1 MKDNCMIPGV
11 DFRELERE
19 EIYQLGQIDR
29 AETIDGIYYQRDR
42 EYVMVA
48 EHHDVPKWSDAF
60 KQEKISRL
68 LEVFDSGATVFG
80 AFDDRVLV
88 GLAMLDH
95 QPVESRDK
103 RLNLEG
109 LWVSQPYRNQGIGK
123 VLFRMTAKEARSRG
137 AHTLYVSATPSEN
150 TVRFYRRLGC
160 RPADPIDSVLFEKE
174 PEDIHFE
181 LML

>member
-1 MKDNCMIPGV
+1 LEEIRKGSDI

-19 EIYQLGQIDR
+19 EIYLFGQIDR
-29 AETIDGIYYQRDR
+29 TETVDGIYYLQDG
-42 EYVMVA
+42 EYTMVA

-68 LEVFDSGATVFG
+68 LEVFDGGATAYG
-80 AFDDRVLV
+80 AFDGDVLV
-88 GLAMLDH
+88 GMSMLDH
-95 QPVESRDK
+95 QTVESGDK

-109 LWVSQPYRNQGIGK
+109 MWVSHPFRNQGIGM
-123 VLFRMTAKEARSRG
+123 VLFRMASNEARSKG
-137 AHTLYVSATPSEN
+137 AQALYVSATPSEN

-160 RPADPIDSVLFEKE
+160 RPADPVDSILFEKE

-181 LML
+181 LIF

>member
-1 MKDNCMIPGV
+1 VKDKRIGSNI

-19 EIYQLGQIDR
+19 EIYLFSQIDR
-29 AETIDGIYYQRDR
+29 TETVDGIYYLQDG
-42 EYVMVA
+42 EYSMAA

-68 LEVFDSGATVFG
+68 LEVYDSGASVYG
-80 AFDDRVLV
+80 AFDGDVLV
-88 GLAMLDH
+88 GMSMLDH
-95 QPVESRDK
+95 QTVESGDK

-109 LWVSQPYRNQGIGK
+109 MWVSQSYRNQGIGK

-174 PEDIHFE
+174 PEDIHIE